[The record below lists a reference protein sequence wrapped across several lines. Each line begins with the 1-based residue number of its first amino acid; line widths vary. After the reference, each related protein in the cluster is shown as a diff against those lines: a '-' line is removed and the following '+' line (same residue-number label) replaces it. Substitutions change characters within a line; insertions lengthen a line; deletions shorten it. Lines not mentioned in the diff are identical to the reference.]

1 MAKEKIYK
9 VTVIDASGWRKTF
22 TLLATSKSGA
32 IKRAKAGCPGARE
45 VCARLEFGQ
54 N

>member
-9 VTVIDASGWRKTF
+9 VTVIDAAGWRQTWG
-22 TLLATSKSGA
+22 LLATSKSSA
-32 IKRAKAGCPGARE
+32 IKRVKAGCPGARE

-54 N
+54 R